1 MYISI
6 NHIITHHKSTNT
18 ERLRIRTH
26 RVLYERYRKV
36 QLKKMGF
43 EDNDPESEPA
53 RWASREYW

>member
-53 RWASREYW
+53 R